1 MLKPDRLMLLMIELI
16 FLLLGGLLVWL
27 GLTRHIFFDRSSL
40 AWTVLSVA
48 LILWGLRALYKP
60 GQWWARWQIWTR
72 GLSLVLLGALMLAVA
87 RVPTL
92 WVGKLL
98 AVAGVVLA
106 IRGLLGAAL
115 VFKPR

>member
-1 MLKPDRLMLLMIELI
+1 MLKPDRLMQLMIELI

-27 GLTRHIFFDRSSL
+27 GFTRHIFFDRSGL
-40 AWTVLSVA
+40 AWTILSSA
-48 LILWGLRALYKP
+48 LLLWGLRALYKP

-72 GLSLVLLGALMLAVA
+72 GLSLVLLGVLMLAIA

-98 AVAGVVLA
+98 VVAGVVLA
-106 IRGLLGAAL
+106 ARGVLGAAL

>member
-1 MLKPDRLMLLMIELI
+1 MLKLDRLLQLLIELT
-16 FLLLGGLLVWL
+16 FALLGGLIVWL
-27 GLTRHIFFDRSSL
+27 GFTNHIFFDRNGVQWL
-40 AWTVLSVA
+40 VLSIA

-72 GLSLVLLGALMLAVA
+72 GLSLILVGIVMQAISHASI
-87 RVPTL
+87 L

-98 AVAGVVLA
+98 ALVGV
-106 IRGLLGAAL
+106 LLGLRGIIGARL